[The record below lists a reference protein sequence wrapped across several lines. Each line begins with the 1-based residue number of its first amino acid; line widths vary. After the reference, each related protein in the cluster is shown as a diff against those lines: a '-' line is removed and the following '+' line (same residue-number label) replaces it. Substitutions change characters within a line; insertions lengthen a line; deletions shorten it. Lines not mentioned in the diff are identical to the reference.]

1 MRADHGDLATDIFF
15 QQLLRRQQVEIEVLF
30 DEGERRP
37 GGCAQ
42 QGGFGAH
49 LRRNFAQR
57 QARETARQVDAAA
70 LLDQRQVVVVNG
82 HGNRL
87 AVGGGGTDILCR
99 IGGVG
104 QGGGQEAGG
113 EQVFHGFLLCAAGN
127 DSMGATAVSWRNR
140 HPPGSIQM
148 KKLIAALLLTISL
161 PALAALDV
169 SGVKFEDKTKVGAGE
184 TVINGAGLRKRA
196 FFKVYAIGLYLP
208 QKVTSAADAI
218 NAKGAKRVAIVTLRD
233 LTAEQFVDALIEAL
247 KNNHDEA
254 ALKALQPKIDQ
265 FRSTML
271 TIGNAPE
278 KSAVNIDWLPESG
291 TRLSFNGSA
300 KGSDIPGEDFY
311 RALLKIWI
319 GDKPAQEDLKEQL
332 LGKAQ

>member
-1 MRADHGDLATDIFF
+1 MNKLLAI
-15 QQLLRRQQVEIEVLF
+15 
-30 DEGERRP
+30 
-37 GGCAQ
+37 
-42 QGGFGAH
+42 
-49 LRRNFAQR
+49 
-57 QARETARQVDAAA
+57 
-70 LLDQRQVVVVNG
+70 
-82 HGNRL
+82 
-87 AVGGGGTDILCR
+87 
-99 IGGVG
+99 
-104 QGGGQEAGG
+104 
-113 EQVFHGFLLCAAGN
+113 
-127 DSMGATAVSWRNR
+127 
-140 HPPGSIQM
+140 
-148 KKLIAALLLTISL
+148 LLLALSL

-169 SGVKFEDKTKVGAGE
+169 AGVKFEDKTKVGAGD

-254 ALKALQPKIDQ
+254 TLKALQPKIDQ

-271 TIGNAPE
+271 GIGNSPE
-278 KSAVNIDWLPESG
+278 KSAVTIDWLPESG
-291 TRLSFNGSA
+291 TRLSVNGAA

-311 RALLKIWI
+311 QALLKIWI
-319 GDKPAQEDLKEQL
+319 GDKPVQDDLKEQL